1 MVQDGRR
8 ATARVV
14 GWAMLRAV
22 LPALALSL
30 AGCAPDLEGIIQ
42 EIQDAP
48 QLSTGSSSGSDTSVP
63 TSTASDGGEGSTSDA
78 GGGTTAAG
86 STGDGSPDT
95 GGVGSTGQSG
105 ASSSTGDGAGGEV
118 LLPEV
123 VAIELPEEV
132 NAAGPVPITV
142 QTKNSTSVRV
152 QQDGVDVGELAG
164 AGKDVFVG
172 VLAVKGAVENGTVKV
187 KVFATLGEHEDS
199 EEATFEVK
207 VPEAGK
213 PAWAKPGPL
222 GSRTNRIALTP
233 EGDVIEA
240 GLRIGADIPR
250 PSVHKRSGLNGTDLW
265 GKKVLLSELEGH
277 VADVAIAPDGGIWVA
292 MNVKEGQKWRPHILL
307 LAPDG
312 SPTGVDEPGALGS
325 TLRAIAADEEGGCF
339 GVGFAVV
346 EGGDLDVVYQGV
358 NAAHQGTVTDPWD
371 YQPPKAPAH
380 SYADA
385 AMDVVIDGDVAWVA
399 GLSVGPHDGKAIRT
413 RGMIVPI
420 DIHTGAVVG
429 PVIIA
434 PASELW
440 KESMFFGLALDLDG
454 VVVTGAG
461 CQDGCGGVQRI
472 ETSRYTLAG
481 VRTWHQPEAP
491 AEGAYGSDVVVD
503 SQGRAI
509 VAGASQQGGVL
520 RGQAFART
528 IGKVELWPLWA
539 HWFPFSKE
547 SSEALGAARDEYD
560 RIFIGGYITAGG
572 SPQTWIV
579 QVCP

>member
-1 MVQDGRR
+1 MVQDRQG
-8 ATARVV
+8 ATPRVV
-14 GWAMLRAV
+14 SWAMLRAV
-22 LPALALSL
+22 LPALALSVV
-30 AGCAPDLEGIIQ
+30 GCAPDLEGIIE

-48 QLSTGSSSGSDTSVP
+48 LLSTGPSSGPDTLVP
-63 TSTASDGGEGSTSDA
+63 TASDGGEVGSTSGA
-78 GGGTTAAG
+78 GGEMTAAG
-86 STGDGSPDT
+86 STSGSPDT
-95 GGVGSTGQSG
+95 DGLGSTGQSG
-105 ASSSTGDGAGGEV
+105 ASSSTGDGAGDEV

-152 QQDGVDVGELAG
+152 QQNGVDVGELAG

-172 VLAVKGAVENGTVKV
+172 VLAVKGAVENGTVKI

-199 EEATFEVK
+199 EEAAFEVK

-240 GLRIGADIPR
+240 GLRIGASIPR
-250 PSVHKRSGLNGTDLW
+250 PSIHKRSGLNGTDLW

-277 VADVAIAPDGGIWVA
+277 VADLAIAPDGGIWVA
-292 MNVKEGQKWRPHILL
+292 MNVKEVSQKWRPHILL

-312 SPTGVDEPGALGS
+312 SPTGVDEPGALGY
-325 TLRAIAADEEGGCF
+325 TLRAIAADEEGGCLA
-339 GVGFAVV
+339 VGFAVV
-346 EGGDLDVVYQGV
+346 DGGDLDVVYQGV
-358 NAAHQGTVTDPWD
+358 SAAHQGTVADTWD
-371 YQPPKAPAH
+371 YQPPKEPAH
-380 SYADA
+380 SFADA

-399 GLSVGPHDGKAIRT
+399 GLSVGPHEQKSTYT
-413 RGMIVPI
+413 RGMVVPI
-420 DIHTGAVVG
+420 DIHTGEVVG

-434 PASELW
+434 PADGSW
-440 KESMFFGLALDLDG
+440 KHSMFFGVALHPEG

-461 CQDGCGGVQRI
+461 CQDACGGVQRI
-472 ETSRYTLAG
+472 ETSRYTPAG
-481 VRTWHQPEAP
+481 VRTWHQPEVP

-528 IGKVELWPLWA
+528 IGKVELWSLWS

-547 SSEALGAARDEYD
+547 SSEALKTARDEYD
-560 RIFIGGYITAGG
+560 RIFISGYVTAGG
-572 SPQTWIV
+572 SPQTWLV
-579 QVCP
+579 QISP

>member
-1 MVQDGRR
+1 M
-8 ATARVV
+8 
-14 GWAMLRAV
+14 
-22 LPALALSL
+22 
-30 AGCAPDLEGIIQ
+30 
-42 EIQDAP
+42 
-48 QLSTGSSSGSDTSVP
+48 
-63 TSTASDGGEGSTSDA
+63 
-78 GGGTTAAG
+78 TAAG
-86 STGDGSPDT
+86 STEGGSP
-95 GGVGSTGQSG
+95 GQIG
-105 ASSSTGDGAGGEV
+105 TSSSTSDGDGGEV
-118 LLPEV
+118 ILPEV
-123 VAIELPEEV
+123 LAIELPEEV
-132 NAAGPVPITV
+132 NAAGPVPIKV
-142 QTKNSTSVRV
+142 QANAASVRV
-152 QQDGVDVGELAG
+152 KLDGVDVGELVG
-164 AGKDVFVG
+164 AGQNMFVG
-172 VLAVKGAVENGTVKV
+172 ELAVKGAVDNGTRKV
-187 KVFATLGEHEDS
+187 KVIATLGEHEDS

-240 GLRIGADIPR
+240 GLRIGAGIPR
-250 PSVHKRSGLNGTDLW
+250 PSIHKRSGLDGTDLW

-292 MNVKEGQKWRPHILL
+292 MNVKEASQKWRPHILL

-346 EGGDLDVVYQGV
+346 DGGDLDVVYQGV
-358 NAAHQGTVTDPWD
+358 NAAHQGTVTDTWD
-371 YQPPKAPAH
+371 YMPPKNFKH
-380 SYADA
+380 SFADV

-420 DIHTGAVVG
+420 DIRTGAVVG

-440 KESMFFGLALDLDG
+440 KQSMFFGLALHPEG
-454 VVVTGAG
+454 IVVTGTG
-461 CQDGCGGVQRI
+461 CQDACGGMQRI
-472 ETSRYTLAG
+472 ETSCYTPAG
-481 VRTWHQPEAP
+481 VRTWHQTEAP

-509 VAGASQQGGVL
+509 IAGASQQGGVL
-520 RGQAFART
+520 RGQVFART
-528 IGKVELWPLWA
+528 IGKVELWPLWV

-547 SSEALGAARDEYD
+547 SSEALGAARDAYD
-560 RIFIGGYITAGG
+560 RIFIGGYVTAGG
-572 SPQTWIV
+572 SPQTWLV
-579 QVCP
+579 QISP

>member
-1 MVQDGRR
+1 
-8 ATARVV
+8 
-14 GWAMLRAV
+14 MLRAV

-30 AGCAPDLEGIIQ
+30 AGCAPDLEGIIR

-48 QLSTGSSSGSDTSVP
+48 LLSTGPSSEPDPAAP
-63 TSTASDGGEGSTSDA
+63 TSTASDGGDGGSTSDA
-78 GGGTTAAG
+78 DGETMAASTTEG
-86 STGDGSPDT
+86 GSPDT

-105 ASSSTGDGAGGEV
+105 TSSSTGDAGSEV

-123 VAIELPEEV
+123 LVIELPEEV

-142 QTKNSTSVRV
+142 QTKNATSVRV

-172 VLAVKGAVENGTVKV
+172 MLAVKGAVDNGTRKV
-187 KVFATLGEHEDS
+187 EVFATLGEHEDS

-240 GLRIGADIPR
+240 GLRIGASIPR

-277 VADVAIAPDGGIWVA
+277 VADLAIAPDGGIWVA
-292 MNVKEGQKWRPHILL
+292 MNVKEVGQKWRPHILL

-312 SPTGVDEPGALGS
+312 SQAGVDEPGALGY

-339 GVGFAVV
+339 AVGFAVV
-346 EGGDLDVVYQGV
+346 DGGDLDVVYQGV
-358 NAAHQGTVTDPWD
+358 SATHQGTVADTWD
-371 YQPPKAPAH
+371 YQPPDKFPH
-380 SYADA
+380 SFADA

-399 GLSVGPHDGKAIRT
+399 GLSVGQHDKVGTYT
-413 RGMIVPI
+413 RGMVVPI
-420 DIHTGAVVG
+420 GIHTGEAVG

-434 PASELW
+434 PATATW
-440 KESMFFGLALDLDG
+440 AHSMFFGVALDPEG

-461 CQDGCGGVQRI
+461 CQDACGGVQRT
-472 ETSRYTLAG
+472 ETSRYTPAG
-481 VRTWHQPEAP
+481 VRTWHQHEAP

-509 VAGASQQGGVL
+509 VAGASKQGGVL

-528 IGKVELWPLWA
+528 IGKVELAPLWV
-539 HWFPFSKE
+539 HLFPFSKE

-560 RIFIGGYITAGG
+560 RIFIGGYVTAGG
-572 SPQTWIV
+572 SPQTWLV
-579 QVCP
+579 QISP